1 MNNQNKNL
9 HLLEIISD
17 DSNNS
22 IEFQATAR
30 YISLIPNG
38 ISVEKVKSKNKQLY
52 KKKTRVSSNNDEEY
66 SANENNN
73 DNENNNFNIQ
83 LTDNNNSNN
92 NCNKSDNS
100 IIISHHNKNSLLY
113 SSVSNPNS
121 AVNKYDK
128 INQSGNENMNDYE
141 KLILKKKSHF
151 SPKKKK
157 RKLIL
162 EVKAKNRGQKRS
174 VYALEQKEVKKEEQ
188 NKIYRKDKNGTAI
201 CKKNKRKVKIS
212 FEEPFVNVVPIES
225 FKKYNVM
232 IGIPKGEKYI
242 NSKDEVCLCCII
254 F

>member
-38 ISVEKVKSKNKQLY
+38 ISVEKVKSKNKKLY

-66 SANENNN
+66 SASENNN
-73 DNENNNFNIQ
+73 GNENNNFNNQ

-92 NCNKSDNS
+92 NFNKSDNS
-100 IIISHHNKNSLLY
+100 IIMGQYNKNSFLY
-113 SSVSNPNS
+113 TSVSNPKSVINT
-121 AVNKYDK
+121 YDK
-128 INQSGNENMNDYE
+128 VNQSENENMNDCE
-141 KLILKKKSHF
+141 KLILKKQSNF

-157 RKLIL
+157 RKIIL
-162 EVKAKNRGQKRS
+162 EIKTKNRGQKRN
-174 VYALEQKEVKKEEQ
+174 VYALEQKEVKNVEQ
-188 NKIYRKDKNGTAI
+188 NTIYRKDKNGTAI
-201 CKKNKRKVKIS
+201 CKKNKRKVKVS

-225 FKKYNVM
+225 FKKYNVL

-254 F
+254 I